1 MNHCIT
7 STSEAFMNNMYLP
20 GGTAIPGGGTPGG
33 GIPGGG
39 TLKSI
44 PGGGWEG
51 MALWYFL
58 LNIFIELIK

>member
-1 MNHCIT
+1 MVQTLQHESLYYMYIRGIYDQ
-7 STSEAFMNNMYLP
+7 MYLP
-20 GGTAIPGGGTPGG
+20 GGTGIPGGGTPGG

-39 TLKSI
+39 TLKSM

-58 LNIFIELIK
+58 

>member
-44 PGGGWEG
+44 PGGG
-51 MALWYFL
+51 
-58 LNIFIELIK
+58 